1 MVGTK
6 QSDYVNLTDDR
17 LAILSQNG
25 DEVAFNTLA
34 ARYLKIKFT
43 KTNSSYFDADDFI
56 QEGMF
61 GFLNAVRT
69 FNSEKG
75 VPFKSYA
82 SVCMRNSMNS
92 AAGGL
97 SKELSVD
104 NDIESLLTVETGE
117 DPLNRIID
125 GENLSEVLNQ
135 CEVCLSELEKTV
147 VFLRA
152 SGMSYA
158 EIGTKLGMEPKSV
171 DNAVQ
176 RARKKLKKLTE

>member
-1 MVGTK
+1 MVGAK
-6 QSDYVNLTDDR
+6 QSDYVNLTDDQ
-17 LAILSQNG
+17 LALSAQKG

-34 ARYLKIKFT
+34 ARYLKIKI
-43 KTNSSYFDADDFI
+43 KRTNSSYLDSEDFI

-69 FNSEKG
+69 FNSSKG
-75 VPFKSYA
+75 VSFKSYA

-97 SKELSVD
+97 SNDLPVD
-104 NDIESLLTVETGE
+104 NDIESLLDVQADE

-125 GENLSEVLNQ
+125 GEKLSEVLSQ

-158 EIGTKLGMEPKSV
+158 EIGGRLNMEPKSV

-176 RARKKLKKLTE
+176 RARKKLKQLTE